1 LPCASAPLAE
11 NKIPIVK
18 ARTGGVTRFLKLPM
32 MEQTQT
38 WADLRGLSVG
48 DVMYVMFRNGIVG
61 CWIDARRWI
70 GKEESGGVKCD
81 ATGVSAPSSDA
92 ALSLGWCRASRIEA
106 CLMDA
111 DRMEIAISMPHRRTA
126 LPGESSWLWLQLVT

>member
-1 LPCASAPLAE
+1 
-11 NKIPIVK
+11 
-18 ARTGGVTRFLKLPM
+18 M

-92 ALSLGWCRASRIEA
+92 DADADASRIENRGVFDG
-106 CLMDA
+106 C
-111 DRMEIAISMPHRRTA
+111 
-126 LPGESSWLWLQLVT
+126 